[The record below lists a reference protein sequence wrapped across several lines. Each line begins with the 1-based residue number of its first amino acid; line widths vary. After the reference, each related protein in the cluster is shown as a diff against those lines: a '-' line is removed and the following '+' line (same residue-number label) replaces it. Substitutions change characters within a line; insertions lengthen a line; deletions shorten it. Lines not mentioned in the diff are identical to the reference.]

1 VWGAPAA
8 GELRLEQVEFAA
20 GALAE
25 LLVEEAS
32 FAHIASQLRTQCSGA
47 ETADFAGSVAI
58 KVPDIRSCQV
68 KPSLSNSAH
77 RKPSMRAVMD
87 TK

>member
-1 VWGAPAA
+1 MWGGPAA
-8 GELRLEQVEFAA
+8 SELRFEQLEFAA

-32 FAHIASQLRTQCSGA
+32 FAHKASHLRTQCSEPG
-47 ETADFAGSVAI
+47 TADFAGSVAI